1 MENWYLAQCQN
12 KSFDRVLRWISS
24 LNVECYFPLE
34 TRITRRKDCGG
45 SRVSQKP
52 LLPGYLFVCFDPEV
66 THPTK
71 ITDIPGVHSFVRFGD
86 MPCIIRDEVIK
97 ALKCVRILRIDPTDN
112 CVECANLSPAL
123 ISAIQRIY
131 AIPRPLERQVEFM
144 RLLERS
150 DVLEELLSDTSHIY
164 TAVTGISSSG
174 GCEANLP
181 HPATVYSDVNA
192 EKILRER
199 IASRS
204 LQRPSLT

>member
-1 MENWYLAQCQN
+1 MSNAISRLKLASLAE
-12 KSFDRVLRWISS
+12 KIVVDRVCRR
-24 LNVECYFPLE
+24 NHCYQA
-34 TRITRRKDCGG
+34 IC
-45 SRVSQKP
+45 S
-52 LLPGYLFVCFDPEV
+52 FVLIPKLV

-86 MPCIIRDEVIK
+86 MPCVVRDEVIK

-174 GCEANLP
+174 GCEANRP
-181 HPATVYSDVNA
+181 HPVTVYSDVNA